1 MNFENYKISATETL
15 SQGKKKREGGTTTG
29 TGTGANEIVA
39 CTNCGPNP
47 CTHTATNGC
56 AAEVRKEI
64 FFSLQKNNFK
74 FSIKVPISFLIF
86 KENQYC
92 FQK

>member
-1 MNFENYKISATETL
+1 METL

-29 TGTGANEIVA
+29 GATGPNEIVT

-56 AAEVRKEI
+56 TAEVSRGLLHPYKHKQAI
-64 FFSLQKNNFK
+64 
-74 FSIKVPISFLIF
+74 
-86 KENQYC
+86 
-92 FQK
+92 